1 MREEQIANG
10 VKFLVHPKVKTA
22 PLSQRI
28 SFLENKV
35 KQQAV
40 TSELSK
46 EVACPRDAHENRPQ
60 IRCPSSLE
68 PGVPQTLTIATLV
81 ALALSSIGVN
91 AGRNI
96 NGAVSRGGSRRQ

>member
-35 KQQAV
+35 KQQAA
-40 TSELSK
+40 SLNSRK
-46 EVACPRDAHENRPQ
+46 RLLCPQMHQAQENRPQ
-60 IRCPSSLE
+60 ILCPSSQVRHE
-68 PGVPQTLTIATLV
+68 P
-81 ALALSSIGVN
+81 
-91 AGRNI
+91 
-96 NGAVSRGGSRRQ
+96 

>member
-40 TSELSK
+40 ASELSK
-46 EVACPRDAHENRPQ
+46 EVACPEMHTKTDLIYVAPRA
-60 IRCPSSLE
+60 SSQVCHK
-68 PGVPQTLTIATLV
+68 P
-81 ALALSSIGVN
+81 
-91 AGRNI
+91 
-96 NGAVSRGGSRRQ
+96 

>member
-1 MREEQIANG
+1 MREEQIENG

-40 TSELSK
+40 SK
-46 EVACPRDAHENRPQ
+46 EVACPNQRERRQQTGDMM
-60 IRCPSSLE
+60 RCPPE
-68 PGVPQTLTIATLV
+68 P
-81 ALALSSIGVN
+81 
-91 AGRNI
+91 
-96 NGAVSRGGSRRQ
+96 

>member
-10 VKFLVHPKVKTA
+10 VRFLVHPKVKTA

-40 TSELSK
+40 SLYSQK
-46 EVACPRDAHENRPQ
+46 RLLAQ
-60 IRCPSSLE
+60 RCTRKQTADTLPLE
-68 PGVPQTLTIATLV
+68 PRARCAMDSNYRHACRYYPSV
-81 ALALSSIGVN
+81 
-91 AGRNI
+91 R
-96 NGAVSRGGSRRQ
+96 RG